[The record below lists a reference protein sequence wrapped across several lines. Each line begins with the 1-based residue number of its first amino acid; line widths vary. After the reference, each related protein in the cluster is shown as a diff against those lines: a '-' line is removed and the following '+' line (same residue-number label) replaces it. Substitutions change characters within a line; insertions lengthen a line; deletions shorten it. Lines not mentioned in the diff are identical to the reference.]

1 MSSPLDSKPLNS
13 ETFEQVFLNA
23 RTFNKFTEQEV
34 SDELIAKL
42 YDMMKW
48 APTSMNCQPGH
59 FVVVKSAEAKARL
72 NPALAAGNQEK
83 TMGAP
88 ATIILATDTQF
99 YDHMPTQFPANPN
112 AKDMFKANN
121 ELAEITAFRNSSLQ
135 GGYLILAARM
145 LGLDCGPMSGFDNAA
160 VDVEFFADGRYK
172 SNFLINIGYGDPS
185 KNYPRG
191 PRLPLED
198 AVEIL

>member
-1 MSSPLDSKPLNS
+1 MSNPLDQAA
-13 ETFEQVFLNA
+13 FEQVFLNA

-59 FVVVKSAEAKARL
+59 FVVVKSAKAKARL

-160 VDVEFFADGRYK
+160 VDAEFFADGRYK
-172 SNFLINIGYGDPS
+172 SNFLINIGYGDSS

>member
-1 MSSPLDSKPLNS
+1 MSNPLN
-13 ETFEQVFLNA
+13 TQALEQVFLNA
-23 RTFNKFTEQEV
+23 RTFNKFTEKDV
-34 SDELIAKL
+34 SDELIAQL
-42 YDMMKW
+42 YDLMKW

-59 FVVVKSAEAKARL
+59 FVVVKSKAAKERL
-72 NPALAAGNQEK
+72 NPALAPGNQEK

-88 ATIILATDTQF
+88 ATIILASDTRFYEHMGTQF
-99 YDHMPTQFPANPN
+99 TANPN
-112 AKDMFKANN
+112 AEEMFKSNT
-121 ELAEITAFRNSSLQ
+121 ELAQTTAFRNSSLQ

-160 VDVEFFADGRYK
+160 VDAEFFPDGRYK

-191 PRLPLED
+191 PRLSLDE

>member
-1 MSSPLDSKPLNS
+1 MSNSLDSKALSS
-13 ETFEQVFLNA
+13 EAFEQVFLNA

-34 SDELIAKL
+34 PDELIAKL

-59 FVVVKSAEAKARL
+59 LVVIKSAEAKARL
-72 NPALAAGNQEK
+72 NPAIAAGNQEK

-112 AKDMFKANN
+112 AKEMFKANN
-121 ELAEITAFRNSSLQ
+121 ELAEITAFRNCSIQ

-160 VDVEFFADGRYK
+160 VDAEFFADGRYK
-172 SNFLINIGYGDPS
+172 SNFLINIGYGDSS